1 MTKIEILKKRKDFVR
16 VAKGFTSVMPTVILQ
31 AAQSLCA
38 ENSAP
43 KVGYTTSKKIG
54 KAHIRNKARRRMRA
68 AVAEVF
74 SKYAMDN
81 FEYVLVGR
89 YNTSYCPFDTLK
101 QNLIRGL
108 KAAQKEFQNNA
119 KSL

>member
-1 MTKIEILKKRKDFVR
+1 MNKIELLKKRKDFVR
-16 VAKGFTSVMPTVILQ
+16 VAKGFTTVTPTVILQ
-31 AAQSLCA
+31 AARSLCA
-38 ENSAP
+38 QKIAP

-74 SKYAMDN
+74 EKYAMDN
-81 FEYVLVGR
+81 VEYVLIGR
-89 YNTSYCPFDTLK
+89 YNTSYCLFENLK

-108 KAAQKEFQNNA
+108 KAAQKEFGENA
-119 KSL
+119 KSM